1 MTNNTAE
8 RSPGSTLTTTTGVG
22 PLGTGVHL
30 LRSTPRDGGQKVA
43 DIWLTFLFL
52 PLVPLGRLV
61 LAGEG
66 PAREPRARTA
76 AAPARALATL
86 LSFWVGAAAAFV
98 PAGVAVRY
106 FIGNQLAALT
116 LMFCTL
122 VSVVGALAWLDSTRG
137 RIPLRALRALAGMG
151 PDTRTPM
158 ARLGP
163 RRETTARQEGRCP
176 RL

>member
-8 RSPGSTLTTTTGVG
+8 RSPGSTLTTTTGLG

-30 LRSTPRDGGQKVA
+30 LRSTPGDGGQRVA
-43 DIWLTFLFL
+43 DVWLTFLFL
-52 PLVPLGRLV
+52 PLVPLGRLA

-66 PAREPRARTA
+66 PAWKLRARRT

-86 LSFWVGAAAAFV
+86 LSFWIGAAAAFV
-98 PAGVAVRY
+98 PAGLAVRY

-122 VSVVGALAWLDSTRG
+122 LLVVGALAWLDSTRG
-137 RIPLRALRALAGMG
+137 RIPLRALRALA
-151 PDTRTPM
+151 
-158 ARLGP
+158 RLGP
-163 RRETTARQEGRCP
+163 GRGTNSG
-176 RL
+176 